1 MVAKVK
7 FGQRLVRGIAYGLGL
22 FSVFYVV
29 GNVLVVA
36 ANHIANNGVLDPIGI
51 PMLLGGM
58 GLFSA
63 VAVELS
69 KDFESE

>member
-1 MVAKVK
+1 
-7 FGQRLVRGIAYGLGL
+7 
-22 FSVFYVV
+22 VV

-51 PMLLGGM
+51 PLLLGGM

>member
-1 MVAKVK
+1 LAKIK
-7 FGQRLVRGIAYGLGL
+7 FGQRLVRGTAYGLGL

-36 ANHIANNGVLDPIGI
+36 ANHIAGSVVLDPVGI
-51 PMLLGGM
+51 PLLLGGM

-63 VAVELS
+63 VATEIS
-69 KDFESE
+69 KDFEAAE